1 MALDIIE
8 QTRKPQKP
16 KHIYWRIFRLSE
28 NEYKKNVM
36 KNKNR
41 EINYEDNYGLRRV
54 NYTATRNKKH
64 WNMDEI
70 SI

>member
-1 MALDIIE
+1 
-8 QTRKPQKP
+8 
-16 KHIYWRIFRLSE
+16 
-28 NEYKKNVM
+28 M

-70 SI
+70 ST